1 MSKAKNV
8 AYLGIAIALYVV
20 LGMTMKI
27 PLIAHIGTDLGYI
40 VFGFCC
46 YVFGW
51 PAFIVGVIGCMIESL
66 LVSGWIPIGWMLGQ
80 LAIGLI
86 CGWVYKKNTSK
97 AVDIICTVVAVF
109 IGIAI
114 IKTSVEC
121 VLYSIPLAVK
131 IPKNLVATVA
141 DIIPML
147 IGLFIGY
154 RYGYLVKKDLTQSR

>member
-1 MSKAKNV
+1 MSEAKKI
-8 AYLGIAIALYVV
+8 AYLGISIALYVV

-66 LVSGWIPIGWMLGQ
+66 LVSGWIPVGWMLGQ

-86 CGWVYKKNTSK
+86 CGKVYQKSTSK
-97 AVDIICTVVAVF
+97 VVDIIITVVMVF
-109 IGIAI
+109 IGIGVL
-114 IKTSVEC
+114 KTSVEC
-121 VLYSIPLAVK
+121 ILYSIPLAVK
-131 IPKNLVATVA
+131 IPKNLVATIA
-141 DIIPML
+141 DVIPML

-154 RYGYLVKKDLTQSR
+154 RYGYLVKEMTVKP